1 MQYVH
6 TSAQLCLT
14 LCNPMD
20 YSLPASAVL
29 GILQARILEWLFS
42 TPGDVLDLGI
52 APTSLASPVLAG
64 RFLPLSHLGS
74 PSICKR
80 K

>member
-14 LCNPMD
+14 LGNPVD

-29 GILQARILEWLFS
+29 GILQARIPEWLFS

-52 APTSLASPVLAG
+52 APTSLASPALAG
-64 RFLPLSHLGS
+64 FPGWRLCGDFYHTSAN
-74 PSICKR
+74 
-80 K
+80 